1 MLRLIIISFV
11 LWPFFALADV
21 YSWKDENGRIH
32 YSEKPKDGAQ
42 ALSLKETVNYASTRV
57 PRIVSRSPALRD
69 TSVVMR
75 PIAINELILH
85 PTLETKGR
93 TPIGEEICERKRS
106 VSTTF
111 SRRTLQTYLRDIR
124 QAFTDAN
131 YQVSSNLNERFTLRP
146 ALLEIKGY
154 ACTTQTSS
162 RRTVRSDVYVKME
175 WILES
180 KSTGSVLYQAI
191 SEGTFSG
198 IDLANQESSV
208 TTSITNAMIAATNNM
223 LSNGEFLSVVN
234 ERMLQKVKTVAAP
247 LEINLINTGPQ
258 AGVIHA
264 DLNKKLLRLINKDR
278 DDTYCTL
285 LSNEF
290 HVLCPTAE
298 VQVEDTMWLEYM
310 GNSIEA
316 EQLRGNVLVTLFQLK
331 SPIDTA
337 HFPKPFMVS
346 KPNEPHNVH
355 VYTALDSNEPTGYE
369 ATIFGLRQTEGYNF
383 SIIKGLK
390 VPSKAGLPIVNEKGL
405 FLGFKH
411 SGQAFDL
418 TYPLSQALT
427 DLNVSYTE
435 SFTHHSLIETLKQTV
450 SKAHDWLN
458 QPFRSSQ
465 LNENE

>member
-1 MLRLIIISFV
+1 MLRLIIIS
-11 LWPFFALADV
+11 LIIWPFFALADV
-21 YSWKDENGRIH
+21 YSWKDENGRMH
-32 YSEKPKDGAQ
+32 YSEKPIDGAQ
-42 ALSLKETVNYASTRV
+42 ALDLKETVNYASTRV
-57 PRIVSRSPALRD
+57 PRVVSRSPALRD
-69 TSVVMR
+69 TSVGMR
-75 PIAINELILH
+75 PIGINDLILH

-106 VSTTF
+106 VSTIF
-111 SRRTLQTYLRDIR
+111 SQRTLQTYLRDIR
-124 QAFTDAN
+124 QVFTDAN
-131 YQVSSNLNERFTLRP
+131 YQVTSNLNERFTLRP

-154 ACTTQTSS
+154 ACTTLTSS

-180 KSTGSVLYQAI
+180 KQTGSVLYQTI
-191 SEGTFSG
+191 SEGTFNG
-198 IDLANQESSV
+198 IDLASQESSV
-208 TTSITNAMIAATNNM
+208 TTSITNAMTAATNNM
-223 LSNGEFLSVVN
+223 LSNGEFLRVVN
-234 ERMLQKVKTVAAP
+234 ERMLHKVKTVAAP
-247 LEINLINTGPQ
+247 MEINLLDTGPQ
-258 AGVIHA
+258 AGVMHA
-264 DLNKKLLRLINKDR
+264 NLNKKLLRLINKDQ

-290 HVLCPTAE
+290 HVLCPTTE

-346 KPNEPHNVH
+346 KPNELHNVH
-355 VYTALDSNEPTGYE
+355 VYTAIDEPTGYE

-390 VPSKAGLPIVNEKGL
+390 VPSKAGLPIVNEQGL

-411 SGQAFDL
+411 SDQTFDL
-418 TYPLSQALT
+418 AYPLSQALT
-427 DLNVSYTE
+427 DLNISYTE
-435 SFTHHSLIETLKQTV
+435 SITDHSLIETLKQTV

-458 QPFRSSQ
+458 QPFRSTQ
-465 LNENE
+465 LNVNE